1 MHLDWRLRLASP
13 LHTQEGSTVR
23 AWQASRRSRC
33 WRQRRPAG
41 NHKLRK
47 WQHVVTV
54 RPRPVCRH
62 VRRRAHIL
70 GRTLRPRNGKGE
82 ASEDEEE
89 VEPNCKDM
97 MTRSCLFVP
106 LTHASFPIL
115 DLRGPHFN
123 DLEVLNRSRWSFF
136 FSEFTPCSHFQVSG
150 SVWWKFSPVRFTFS
164 STNIPPHCSHSPHFS
179 PFWHFGAVRIGV
191 VSFTIF
197 CFQASHNC
205 APKNW
210 GDFCSSFFLASSCKK
225 GRGKNTHQCPL
236 VYSLRV
242 PWDHLRKP
250 AKKTKTKKTRSEPEK
265 RIIECIET
273 KPLILWLACRGRS
286 ILSTLFSAINIS
298 HLWSC

>member
-1 MHLDWRLRLASP
+1 MVFLCRFSKLVCVVRHVNSWLTGSCFLIMQAVESLAMGCHDCNSRRRNIMHLDWRLRLASP
-13 LHTQEGSTVR
+13 LHTQEGSTIR

-97 MTRSCLFVP
+97 MTRSRLFVP

-115 DLRGPHFN
+115 DLWGPHFN

-136 FSEFTPCSHFQVSG
+136 FFL
-150 SVWWKFSPVRFTFS
+150 
-164 STNIPPHCSHSPHFS
+164 NSPHVPIFRCLVLS
-179 PFWHFGAVRIGV
+179 GGNFPLLDSLFRRLTYPPL
-191 VSFTIF
+191 FTL
-197 CFQASHNC
+197 ST
-205 APKNW
+205 
-210 GDFCSSFFLASSCKK
+210 FF
-225 GRGKNTHQCPL
+225 
-236 VYSLRV
+236 
-242 PWDHLRKP
+242 
-250 AKKTKTKKTRSEPEK
+250 
-265 RIIECIET
+265 
-273 KPLILWLACRGRS
+273 S
-286 ILSTLFSAINIS
+286 ILAFWRCEDRRCVLYHLLFSGFS
-298 HLWSC
+298 